1 MSIGHSEFISTNR
14 RTRSALTNGSLLPR
28 GLDGRSAP
36 ARRYRDL
43 ILQFSHSIACE
54 RSAPLNPAELALVKQ
69 AAAITVRAEALQ
81 ADIVRGEPVSDE
93 DVVRLSNSAIRI
105 LTAVMNRSIGPQ
117 KKGPPSN
124 TGPNAGPVPLI
135 NSKMTAKEAAAAYE
149 QAIKGILPTD
159 FEEIPRKVTGEVE

>member
-1 MSIGHSEFISTNR
+1 MSIGHREFISKNR

-43 ILQFSHSIACE
+43 ILQFSHGIAGE
-54 RSAPLNPAELALVKQ
+54 RGTPLNPAELALVKQ

-81 ADIVRGEPVSDE
+81 ADIVRGKPVDDE
-93 DVVRLSNSAIRI
+93 NVVRLANSAIRI
-105 LTAVMNRSIGPQ
+105 LTVVMNWRIA
-117 KKGPPSN
+117 KKMGAPSD

-149 QAIKGILPTD
+149 QALKDMPPTE
-159 FEEIPRKVTGEVE
+159 FEEIPHKDSDEF

>member
-1 MSIGHSEFISTNR
+1 MSTGHSEFISKNR

-43 ILQFSHSIACE
+43 ILQFSHGIAGE
-54 RSAPLNPAELALVKQ
+54 RGAPLNPAELALVKQ

-105 LTAVMNRSIGPQ
+105 LTAVMNRSIAP

-124 TGPNAGPVPLI
+124 TGSNGSPVQI
-135 NSKMTAKEAAAAYE
+135 NSGMSAKEAADAYQAAIM
-149 QAIKGILPTD
+149 AIQPTD

>member
-1 MSIGHSEFISTNR
+1 MSAGHSEFISTNR

-43 ILQFSHSIACE
+43 ILQFSHGIAGE
-54 RSAPLNPAELALVKQ
+54 RGAPLNPAELALVKQ

-81 ADIVRGEPVSDE
+81 ADIVRGKPVSDE

-105 LTAVMNRSIGPQ
+105 LTAVMNRSIDPKEEGASF
-117 KKGPPSN
+117 GHWAECRSS
-124 TGPNAGPVPLI
+124 PVD
-135 NSKMTAKEAAAAYE
+135 
-149 QAIKGILPTD
+149 QFHD
-159 FEEIPRKVTGEVE
+159 DRKRSRRRL

>member
-1 MSIGHSEFISTNR
+1 MSVGHSEFISTNR

-43 ILQFSHSIACE
+43 ILQFCHGIAGE
-54 RSAPLNPAELALVKQ
+54 RGAPLNPAELALVKQ

-81 ADIVRGEPVSDE
+81 ADIVRGKPVSDE

-105 LTAVMNRSIGPQ
+105 LAAVMNRSIDPK

-124 TGPNAGPVPLI
+124 TGPNGSPVRLI
-135 NSKMTAKEAAAAYE
+135 DSSMSAKEAAAAYE
-149 QAIKGILPTD
+149 EAIKGILPTD
-159 FEEIPRKVTGEVE
+159 